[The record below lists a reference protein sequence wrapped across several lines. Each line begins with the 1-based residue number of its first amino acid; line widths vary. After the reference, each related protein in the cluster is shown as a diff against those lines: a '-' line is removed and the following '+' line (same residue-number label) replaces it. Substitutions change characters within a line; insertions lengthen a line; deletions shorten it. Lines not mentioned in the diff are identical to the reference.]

1 MTFPSAGR
9 EVERKG
15 RAALSRLALGPG
27 SSHKA
32 RVPDEVIHSRQ
43 NPRVQALA
51 RLRDR
56 AERDARGRFLVEGL
70 RELSRA
76 LERKVAVEEIYFCP
90 ALFRAPGAVD
100 LVARA
105 RAAGI
110 PCCELG
116 DSAFDKVSGREGPD
130 GLIGVAETWDC
141 SLARLAPGPNPL
153 LLVVEAVEKPG
164 NLGALLRTADSAGCE
179 ALLVCDPVTD
189 LFNPNV
195 IRAAQGAAFSMP
207 VAVASSAET
216 LAWLKERKVRVLATT
231 PDGAQPLWDVDA
243 KGPVAIVMG
252 SEKDGLGPTWLKG
265 ADARV
270 FIPQAGLSDSLNVAT
285 AAAICLFEAVRQR
298 R

>member
-1 MTFPSAGR
+1 M
-9 EVERKG
+9 EERA
-15 RAALSRLALGPG
+15 RRRLSRLALGRT

-100 LVARA
+100 LITRA
-105 RAAGI
+105 REAGI

-164 NLGALLRTADSAGCE
+164 NLGALLRTADSAGCD
-179 ALLVCDPVTD
+179 ALIVCDPVTD

-207 VAVASSAET
+207 VAVASSTET

-252 SEKDGLGPTWLKG
+252 SEKDGLGATWLKG